1 MAINLPLFPL
11 GAVLLP
17 GFDLPLHVFEPRYR
31 TLVEDL
37 IDLPADQPRR
47 FGVIAIRLGHEVG
60 ADAARDLHAVGCV
73 AEVSEITAFEDGRY
87 LLESTGLI
95 RFRVRSVQRDAAP
108 YLVASVEL
116 LAEPSGK
123 DAPEQAAA
131 VLTGFDG
138 YADALTGLGV
148 EVREPRSL
156 PADPVAL
163 SYAVAGAM
171 VLDLNDRQR
180 LLEHDDAAG
189 RLAAERVLL
198 RRETALIGALGSVP
212 ADDLLR
218 ATSTSVN

>member
-1 MAINLPLFPL
+1 VANDLPLFPL

-31 TLVEDL
+31 TLIEDL
-37 IDLPADQPRR
+37 MALPADQPRR
-47 FGVIAIRLGHEVG
+47 FGVIAIRQGHEVG

-73 AEVSEITAFEDGRY
+73 AEISEITALPDGRY
-87 LLESTGLI
+87 LVESTGLI
-95 RFRVRSVQRDAAP
+95 RFRVRSVDRAAAP

-116 LAEPSGK
+116 LPEPSGP
-123 DAPEQAAA
+123 DAAELAAA

-138 YADALTGLGV
+138 YADALTELGV

-163 SYAVAGAM
+163 SYAVAGSM

-180 LLEHDDAAG
+180 LLECDDAAH
-189 RLAAERVLL
+189 RLAAERILL
-198 RRETALIGALGSVP
+198 RRETVLIEALGSVP
-212 ADDLLR
+212 ADDLLGG
-218 ATSTSVN
+218 TVLSVN

>member
-1 MAINLPLFPL
+1 VATDLPLFPL

-37 IDLPADQPRR
+37 IALPPGQPRR
-47 FGVIAIRLGHEVG
+47 FGVIAIRQGHEVG
-60 ADAARDLHAVGCV
+60 ADAAKDLHAVGCV
-73 AEVSEITAFEDGRY
+73 AEVSEISALPDGRY
-87 LLESTGLI
+87 LVESTGLI
-95 RFRVRSVQRDAAP
+95 RFRVRSVDRTAAP

-116 LAEPSGK
+116 LPEPSGE
-123 DAPEQAAA
+123 DAVALAAA

-138 YADALTGLGV
+138 YADALSELGV

-156 PADPVAL
+156 PSDPVAL
-163 SYAVAGAM
+163 SYAVAGSM

-180 LLEHDDAAG
+180 LLEHDDAAR

-198 RRETALIGALGSVP
+198 RRETALIDALGSVP

-218 ATSTSVN
+218 GTPLSVN

>member
-1 MAINLPLFPL
+1 MAIDLPLFPL
-11 GAVLLP
+11 AAVLLP

-37 IDLPADQPRR
+37 LALPDGQPRR
-47 FGVIAIRLGHEVG
+47 FGVIAIRQGHEVG
-60 ADAARDLHAVGCV
+60 ADAARDLHAIGCV
-73 AEVSEITAFEDGRY
+73 AEVSEVTSLADGRY

-95 RFRVRSVQRDAAP
+95 RFRVRSVDRESAP
-108 YLVASVEL
+108 YLVGSVEL
-116 LAEPSGK
+116 LPEPSGTG
-123 DAPEQAAA
+123 AAELAAA

-138 YADALTGLGV
+138 YADALTELGV

-156 PADPVAL
+156 PSDPVAL
-163 SYAVAGAM
+163 SYAVAGSM
-171 VLDLNDRQR
+171 VLDLGDRQR

-198 RRETALIGALGSVP
+198 RRETALIDALGSVP

-218 ATSTSVN
+218 ATPLSVN